1 MPPKKTTTS
10 TTARASKPTPKT
22 YVPKISAIRASAPR
36 VSAPK
41 SAPKSTRPAPTKVVR
56 AAVAPHIKTTSNG
69 SPRPK
74 RRV

>member
-22 YVPKISAIRASAPR
+22 YVPKISAPR